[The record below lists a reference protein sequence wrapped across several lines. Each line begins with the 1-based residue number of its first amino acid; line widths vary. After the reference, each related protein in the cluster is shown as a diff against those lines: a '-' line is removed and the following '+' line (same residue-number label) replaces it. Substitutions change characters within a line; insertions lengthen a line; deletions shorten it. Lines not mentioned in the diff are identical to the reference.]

1 MSSQKKKVGQNI
13 SANNAN
19 WTFQGI
25 EKNFQKHISTSV
37 PMYSE
42 SHKIALNIADFFL
55 KENSNVLDIGC
66 STGYFLDELYKKNKK
81 KKKNYHGIDNTKSM
95 ISFCKKK
102 RSKKI
107 KFHNNDYLKF
117 KNKKKHD
124 LITSFY
130 TLSFIPTS
138 QRQAFLNKIYK
149 ELNWGGAF
157 ILFEKIRGPDARFQD
172 LFSLIYQDFKL
183 NKGLSEQEIVNKS
196 RSLKGIMEPFSNKG
210 NLNLMKRSGFKDVT
224 GIFQWICFK
233 GYLLIK

>member
-1 MSSQKKKVGQNI
+1 MRVIKKKVGHNI
-13 SANNAN
+13 IANNAN

-42 SHKIALNIADFFL
+42 SHKISLNIADFFL
-55 KENSNVLDIGC
+55 KNNSNVLDIGC
-66 STGYFLDELYKKNKK
+66 STGFFLDELYKKNIKK
-81 KKKNYHGIDNTKSM
+81 KINCYGVDNTKSM

-107 KFHNNDYLKF
+107 KFYYNDYLKL
-117 KNKKKHD
+117 KNKYKFD
-124 LITSFY
+124 LITAFY

-138 QRQAFLNKIYK
+138 QRQIFLNKVYK
-149 ELNWGGAF
+149 NLNWGGAF
-157 ILFEKIRGPDARFQD
+157 ILFEKIRAPDARFQD
-172 LFSLIYQDFKL
+172 LYSLIYQDFKL
-183 NKGLSEQEIVNKS
+183 SKGLSEQEIVNKS
-196 RSLKGIMEPFSNKG
+196 RSLKGIMEPFSDKG
-210 NLNLMKRSGFKDVT
+210 NLNLLKGAGFKDVA